1 MHPLPRRFAHQGFQD
16 AFETVLGAA
25 YHRASDLGEVLA
37 TAARIEDG
45 DADSWLR
52 EWTATAGAAWAAAG
66 RAEAGGRSASALEHY
81 LRAGTY
87 YAAALRH
94 VALTDRSVN
103 DLALWRRQRDC
114 WDRAVSLFPVP
125 GEHIAIP
132 YKRTSLPGYFFRAPG
147 AVPGEPRRLVV
158 LNNGSDS
165 VTSEMFL
172 RGGAAAAARGYHWMT
187 FDGPGQQAA
196 LVRHGLRYR
205 PDWEAVLTPVFDAM
219 AGRADVEAERIAV
232 IGVGEGGFLVP
243 RALAFEHRF
252 AAAVVDPGVVDAAT
266 PWRAALPRRMQEAL
280 AGGEGE
286 LFDRDMHVAHLFAPE
301 ARTLLEARAVP
312 YGGLNGSVHELFT
325 RVASYRLGDEAEQIV
340 TPLLVT
346 ASAGERRWPGQ
357 SQALVQRLAGPARLI
372 EFSAAEGAGGQGAQL
387 ASALR
392 ETRIFDWL
400 DELLRQ

>member
-1 MHPLPRRFAHQGFQD
+1 MHPLPRRFAHQAFQD
-16 AFETVLGAA
+16 TFETVLGAA
-25 YHRASDLGEVLA
+25 YHRASDIGEVLA

-52 EWTATAGAAWAAAG
+52 EWTATAGGAWAAAC
-66 RAEAGGRSASALEHY
+66 RAEAGGCRASALEHH

-94 VALTDRSVN
+94 VALTDRSVD

-125 GEHIAIP
+125 GEHITIP
-132 YKRTSLPGYFFRAPG
+132 YEGTSLPGYFFRAPG
-147 AVPGEPRRLVV
+147 ASPGESRPLVV
-158 LNNGSDS
+158 LNNGSDT

-172 RGGAAAAARGYHWMT
+172 RGGAAAAARGHHWMT

-196 LVRHGLRYR
+196 LVDQGLLFR

-219 AGRADVEAERIAV
+219 AARADVDAERIAV

-252 AAAVVDPGVVDAAT
+252 AAAAVDPGVVDATT
-266 PWRAALPRRMQEAL
+266 PWTAPLPRGVQEAL
-280 AGGEGE
+280 VRGEDDV
-286 LFDRDMHVAHLFAPE
+286 FDRDMHVAHLFAPE

-312 YGGLNGSVHELFT
+312 YGGLNGSAYDLFT
-325 RVASYRLGDEAEQIV
+325 RVANYRLGDEAEQID

-357 SQALVQRLAGPARLI
+357 SQALVQRLPGDARLI
-372 EFSAAEGAGGQGAQL
+372 EFTAEEGAGGQGAQL

-392 ETRIFDWL
+392 ETRIFGWL
-400 DELLRQ
+400 DDALR